1 MRSLWVGQRH
11 IFLNLQYF
19 QIQHQNSQMSRQTKE
34 VTKLEDFYSFLSDFC
49 ETTVSCC
56 VGETKLVIYG
66 LIRKLIVKKALP
78 AQDCKCFL
86 LLHFNAV
93 LSTGVRKSLN

>member
-19 QIQHQNSQMSRQTKE
+19 QIQHQNSQMTRQTKE

-49 ETTVSCC
+49 ETTISCC
-56 VGETKLVIYG
+56 VGETKTCHLFFDWEVNRKKSFVRLQMFS
-66 LIRKLIVKKALP
+66 LIT
-78 AQDCKCFL
+78 F
-86 LLHFNAV
+86 
-93 LSTGVRKSLN
+93 